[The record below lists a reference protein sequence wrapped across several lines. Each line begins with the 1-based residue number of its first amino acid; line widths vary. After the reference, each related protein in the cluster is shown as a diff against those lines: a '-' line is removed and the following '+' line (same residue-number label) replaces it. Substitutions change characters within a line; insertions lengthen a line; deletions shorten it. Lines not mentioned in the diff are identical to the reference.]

1 MEGASVSGA
10 VLPAPIGV
18 DSFWQPRRAAFWVL
32 LFFLAN
38 GLYSVIGM
46 GLSGHAVVPQGMWT
60 AVAVWTLY
68 ALPFLLLLRM
78 LDLSVQ
84 ISTVALVLAFAW
96 GGLGAVYLAVPANDA
111 ILALAA
117 KLGSPEFRSSW
128 GAAIAGPTTEE
139 LLKYVGMVLLVL
151 VARTQ
156 FLTPLAI
163 VVTGAMVGLGFQ
175 IVEDFVYSINAA
187 AGASDDDQVGPV
199 LSMLLVRGFLCGL
212 WSHAVY
218 TAVTSFGLAQFLLR
232 TDLSFAARLGRA
244 VLFFALGWALH
255 AAWNSPLL
263 HELADAGP
271 LGAFA
276 FIFIKGL
283 PVLAVGLWIWRLALH
298 EQARYLSALATALVP
313 DPRLIAPAER
323 DSLCSLGSR
332 RAARKTLRRQH
343 GRAAARALHALQRV
357 QIKLLLSLG
366 RWGDGPRAA
375 RWAERVHAAR
385 ARLAPFLS

>member
-1 MEGASVSGA
+1 MEGATVSGA

-199 LSMLLVRGFLCGL
+199 LSMLVVRGFLCGL

-218 TAVTSFGLAQFLLR
+218 TAVASFGLAQFLLR

-244 VLFFALGWALH
+244 VLFFALGWTLH
-255 AAWNSPLL
+255 AAWNSPLPRANRSPPSTSFAAPSL
-263 HELADAGP
+263 RVPPRFTTCSASCCASVGRSGSGAVTGGAVVTAAGV
-271 LGAFA
+271 AA
-276 FIFIKGL
+276 S
-283 PVLAVGLWIWRLALH
+283 RS
-298 EQARYLSALATALVP
+298 EQA
-313 DPRLIAPAER
+313 PRPR
-323 DSLCSLGSR
+323 
-332 RAARKTLRRQH
+332 
-343 GRAAARALHALQRV
+343 
-357 QIKLLLSLG
+357 
-366 RWGDGPRAA
+366 PRATSIVI
-375 RWAERVHAAR
+375 RIVE
-385 ARLAPFLS
+385 